1 MEVVMEIRLDGIYR
15 KFKGKKRPSWDDRS
29 SYPPEPENWSY
40 RRWAWEFLRRNP
52 AYQED
57 CRKVDREPSWLA
69 LWKTEKT
76 ARGRGSQRMSADRLR
91 NAETAARYGRC
102 ELKWFGEEYRDEEDE
117 ERLWL
122 AETVTPGKGWRPS
135 GNEIRMD
142 LENGQVAMIFD
153 LNRCLESGQ
162 AAKASM
168 LAHAKAILDQELET
182 YDSKL
187 PVERRSKSVK
197 VHRHKLFLWLRL
209 YDAIE
214 YAEVER
220 GEVAEILYKHLLD
233 GPPIDRQHRMTEARK
248 RISADL
254 KRAREMVEHG
264 YHGLVPLDS
273 IQDRSSGA

>member
-1 MEVVMEIRLDGIYR
+1 MEIRLDGIYR
-15 KFKGKKRPSWDDRS
+15 KFKVKERPVWRDGS
-29 SYPPEPENWSY
+29 SYPSEPENWSY
-40 RRWAWEFLRRNP
+40 RQWAWEFLRRNP

-69 LWKTEKT
+69 SWQTVRAT
-76 ARGRGSQRMSADRLR
+76 RGGGSQGMLADRLR

-117 ERLWL
+117 ERFWL
-122 AETVTPGKGWRPS
+122 AETVTPVKVRRPS
-135 GNEIRMD
+135 GSEIRMD
-142 LENGQVAMIFD
+142 LENGQVAIIFD
-153 LNRCLESGQ
+153 LNRCLKSGQ

-168 LAHAKAILDQELET
+168 LAHAKAILDQELAT
-182 YDSKL
+182 YDAKL
-187 PVERRSKSVK
+187 PIGRRSKSVK

-214 YAEVER
+214 HAKAER
-220 GEVAEILYKHLLD
+220 GEVAEILYKHLLE
-233 GPPIDRQHRMTEARK
+233 GSVTDRQHRMTEARK

-254 KRAREMVEHG
+254 KRAKEMVEHG

-273 IQDRSSGA
+273 LQNRSSVREA